1 MGFGSLG
8 RVKGLAD
15 LDGRGLRDEMRV
27 SSVIGSIRGSGALA
41 GMAGGGLSWGGTFAR
56 WHDSLH
62 GSTVFQRMRWKPN
75 GLL

>member
-1 MGFGSLG
+1 M
-8 RVKGLAD
+8 
-15 LDGRGLRDEMRV
+15 
-27 SSVIGSIRGSGALA
+27 IGSIRGSGALA